1 VKALFSTNFANTINL
16 FQSFDCERLFLEH
29 IIHLISTFL
38 LERLAFEQF
47 SWQFWIPV
55 NQPTCKA
62 SLCLIIISFLQN
74 SNWSTGLL
82 NVCTY
87 FRRRTFLT
95 ISKRYME
102 MKIKWAI
109 GFILTDFILCI
120 SDIKHRYYIASI
132 LLCLSKGRTRFY
144 LFYVYLTSNIV
155 ITLQAYCCAC
165 LKAEPGF
172 TYSMYIWHQTSL
184 LHCNHIVVPV

>member
-1 VKALFSTNFANTINL
+1 VKALSSTNFANTINL

-29 IIHLISTFL
+29 VIHLISTFL
-38 LERLAFEQF
+38 LERLAFEQS

-74 SNWSTGLL
+74 SNWLTGLL

-144 LFYVYLTSNIV
+144 NVICRVLLFCVQWMKMRGDCSFCWYWWN
-155 ITLQAYCCAC
+155 CW
-165 LKAEPGF
+165 P
-172 TYSMYIWHQTSL
+172 SL
-184 LHCNHIVVPV
+184 FKLSF